1 MRQSRTLFVPLYG
14 YARVSS
20 IDQDLRLQR
29 VALKAAGR
37 DVVRAEKASGGLRD
51 GGPSLL
57 LRAHMH
63 AIDDQVQIR
72 PCLVANCAV
81 VSSPRSASRATFAL
95 KSTEYRFRLPVIQVR
110 RAHEQTELK
119 PLSGFRGPPHSIG
132 DERKPN

>member
-1 MRQSRTLFVPLYG
+1 VT
-14 YARVSS
+14 SS
-20 IDQDLRLQR
+20 APRKPAAASAT
-29 VALKAAGR
+29 VAGR
-37 DVVRAEKASGGLRD
+37 DDYAGSAGRQAEEIH
-51 GGPSLL
+51 GPSLL